1 MRLSF
6 RNPPQINTRTSSVK
20 DEGKASNQSSS
31 EALQDSQ
38 FKVSG
43 LEPSRTG
50 SPHPL
55 QFNPDLSSEVAN
67 LSTKL
72 IDSMNQQTQLDDAL
86 QATRHELAAARERVI
101 ALESAAKEHEN
112 LLRQGLLVRRTE
124 TVQIEESLRNEIVE
138 ERKKRSTAEK
148 DKRSLELE
156 LESLTSSLFEE
167 ANNMVADARKA
178 HADSEKRTEQL
189 KGRLADSEALLANHQ
204 QQLRELKNVLHHI
217 QSERVQDEPKPYTTP
232 LTPTALTHD
241 KNARV
246 PDDANLSLDEPQAFV
261 PQHPLHFSSLIQPI
275 LRTDLQSY
283 DDFNVL
289 LNSSKT
295 APMNGRVQSGNF
307 AGLNVRGLGSLTN
320 PIQSTVMNAMQAA
333 SRERDLSASAAISP
347 STPTSNNTTM
357 TPGSPNDVASTLKE
371 SRFYKR
377 VLSEDIEPTLRL
389 DMAPGLSWLARRT
402 VLNSMA
408 QGSLTIE
415 PMTAHAAPRYITPP
429 CALCGEVRRDANF
442 VRRHIFRT
450 GDSDDAQRYPLCDY
464 CVARVR
470 ATGDFVGFLR
480 AARAGFWRGN
490 SLEESG
496 GAWEE
501 CVRLRER
508 MFWTRLGGG
517 VIPFGA
523 AVQEPLRP
531 RLSEDARGAG
541 SGEDPFRATAGAAP
555 ELPQRP
561 PGVSGVGTDLVGKHI
576 PGAFD

>member
-1 MRLSF
+1 
-6 RNPPQINTRTSSVK
+6 
-20 DEGKASNQSSS
+20 
-31 EALQDSQ
+31 
-38 FKVSG
+38 
-43 LEPSRTG
+43 
-50 SPHPL
+50 
-55 QFNPDLSSEVAN
+55 
-67 LSTKL
+67 
-72 IDSMNQQTQLDDAL
+72 MNQQTQLDDAL
-86 QATRHELAAARERVI
+86 QATRHELAAARERVT
-101 ALESAAKEHEN
+101 ALEYAAKEHEDM
-112 LLRQGLLVRRTE
+112 LRQGLLVRRTD
-124 TVQIEESLRNEIVE
+124 TVQIEESLRSEIVE
-138 ERKKRSTAEK
+138 ERKKRSAAEK

-167 ANNMVADARKA
+167 ANNMVADARRA
-178 HADSEKRTEQL
+178 HADSEKRIEQL

-204 QQLRELKNVLHHI
+204 QQLRELKTVLHHI
-217 QSERVQDEPKPYTTP
+217 QNERDQDDTKPYTTP
-232 LTPTALTHD
+232 STPTALTHD
-241 KNARV
+241 KNARLSNE
-246 PDDANLSLDEPQAFV
+246 ANLSLDEPQAFV
-261 PQHPLHFSSLIQPI
+261 PQHPLHFSSLIQPV

-289 LNSSKT
+289 LNSSKN
-295 APMNGRVQSGNF
+295 APLNGRAQSGNF
-307 AGLNVRGLGSLTN
+307 AGLNVRGLGSLAN

-333 SRERDLSASAAISP
+333 SRERDHPASPAMTP
-347 STPTSNNTTM
+347 STPTSSNTSM
-357 TPGSPNDVASTLKE
+357 APGSPSDAATTLKE

-415 PMTAHAAPRYITPP
+415 PMSAHVAPRYITPP
-429 CALCGEVRRDANF
+429 CALCGEVRRDADF
-442 VRRHIFRT
+442 VRRYIFRT

-464 CVARVR
+464 CVGRVR

-490 SLEESG
+490 SLEEGG

-517 VIPFGA
+517 VIPLGA
-523 AVQEPLRP
+523 AVQEPLRA
-531 RLSEDARGAG
+531 RMSEDARGAG
-541 SGEDPFRATAGAAP
+541 SGEDLSRATTEAAP

-561 PGVSGVGTDLVGKHI
+561 PGVDGIASDPVVKHI